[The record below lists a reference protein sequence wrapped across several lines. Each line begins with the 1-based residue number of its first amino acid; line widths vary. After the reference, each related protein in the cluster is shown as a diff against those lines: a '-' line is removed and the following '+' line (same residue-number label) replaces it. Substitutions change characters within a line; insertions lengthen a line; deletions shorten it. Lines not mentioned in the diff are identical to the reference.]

1 MHPLDPLTLRLRG
14 QILIEASAGTGK
26 TYTIALLFLRL
37 LLEQGLSV
45 DEILVVTFTE
55 AAAEELRGRI
65 RQRIRDALDVLE
77 GQGPD
82 DPLLH
87 ELLQEVDR
95 PAAILLSDALTRMD
109 EAAIYT
115 IHSFCHRMLQEHA
128 FESGAPF
135 EMELVESE
143 AVLRKRIIEDFW
155 RQRFYTASYEE
166 SAWAASLWTSPAD
179 LLNKLGGHLSRADIA
194 CVPFVDAEEI
204 PRQEATLKL
213 LFAEV
218 QQQWQ
223 PHRES
228 IAELLRNNK
237 RLRRSKSEKRQY
249 DSERLEA
256 ALALLDRLVAG
267 AELPYLA
274 EKELELLALFTR
286 SNLLASL
293 KAATK
298 NNGEPPEHPFFD
310 LFEQLF
316 QIQSSLMTS
325 RQIGVL
331 LEARTYLR
339 SELARRKQEQSQL
352 SFDDLLTALAGALQ
366 GPEGDVLARS
376 ISRRFPVIMVDEF
389 QDTDQVQYRIFKG
402 IHAANM
408 VAATRTSSRSAGLFL
423 IGDPK
428 QAIYSFRGADI
439 FTYIQAR
446 HDTPEQNRLTMTT
459 NYRSS
464 TAMVKAVSHLFAH
477 EAPFLF
483 AKDEI
488 DFPQVEAAT
497 KADTSPLL
505 FDNKLGPALTC
516 LLLPES
522 EKPLAKMAAE
532 PLAARCCAHE
542 LAALLAAGLAGEAK
556 IGAHN
561 LAAGDLAVLVRTN
574 DQAELIRQELNALGI
589 ASVCGDKDSVF
600 AAKEAQQLLRLLTSL
615 SDLADL
621 ALMRTALAGD
631 LFGWTAE
638 QIDQLRED
646 EQAREKIMA
655 DMSRYHQL
663 WQQQGFLPMLQ
674 QLLSEQ
680 KTVGRLHAAPS
691 GERMLTNILHLAEL
705 LQEASRQR
713 PGVDALLRWF
723 SDQMQQPESQAE
735 NQQLRL
741 ESDENLVKIV
751 TIHKAKGMEYP
762 LVFLPFL
769 WTARPCSNEQPL
781 AFHRYD
787 QLCLDLGSGS
797 EEHFR
802 LAERERLAEDLRL
815 LYVAVTRAIYACF
828 FCWGRISK
836 MEESALYYLLQRE
849 AGADLERLWD
859 VLTIKPCP
867 TEFVPP
873 ELRPADDKAA
883 SLSAVKFRGKIVTD
897 WQIVS
902 YSSLTAAHKNSSP
915 EQPDHDEL
923 QAEETQTA
931 LGQNVFGFP
940 KGAAAGTCLHAILEQ
955 ISFSDASGHEAII
968 RVQLERA
975 GFAESW
981 LPVVSNWMQDLLHTP
996 LLDKSG
1002 SFSLSSLNERE
1013 RVNEMAFY
1021 FPLATVRLEQFNRV
1035 LRDFGHAPLP
1045 EQSGVL
1051 HGLMTGFIDLIFC
1064 WQGRYYLADYKSN
1077 HLGSLPADY
1086 SPDKLAAAMSE
1097 HRYDLQY
1104 LIYTVVLHRF
1114 LAGRIRGYCY
1124 EQHFGGV
1131 FYLFLRG
1138 MKPEHEVGC
1147 GVFTAC
1153 PPLALVESLDRC
1165 FGGITKADGETCLGG
1180 VAA

>member
-1 MHPLDPLTLRLRG
+1 MHPLNPLTLRLRG
-14 QILIEASAGTGK
+14 QVLIEASAGTGK

-115 IHSFCHRMLQEHA
+115 IHSFCHRMLQDHA

-143 AVLRKRIIEDFW
+143 AVLRKRIMEDFW

-166 SAWAASLWTSPAD
+166 SAWAASLWASPAD
-179 LLNKLGGHLSRADIA
+179 LLNKLGGHLSRTDVTCI
-194 CVPFVDAEEI
+194 PFVEAAEI
-204 PRQEATLKL
+204 PRQQARLKPL
-213 LFAEV
+213 LAEV

-223 PHRES
+223 QHRDAL
-228 IAELLRNNK
+228 AELLRHNK

-256 ALALLDRLVAG
+256 ALALLDRLAAG

-274 EKELELLALFTR
+274 EKDLELLALFTR
-286 SNLLASL
+286 SNLLLSL

-298 NNGEPPEHPFFD
+298 SNGEPPDHPFFE

-316 QIQSSLMTS
+316 QVQSSLMTA
-325 RQIGVL
+325 RHIAVL
-331 LEARTYLR
+331 LEARAYLR
-339 SELARRKQEQSQL
+339 NELTQRKQEQSQF

-366 GPEGDVLARS
+366 GPEGDLLARS

-446 HDTPEQNRLTMTT
+446 HDTPAQNRLTMTT

-464 TAMVKAVSHLFAH
+464 AAMVKAVSRLFAH

-483 AKDEI
+483 TKDEI
-488 DFPQVEAAT
+488 DFPQVEASK
-497 KADTSPLL
+497 KADNSPLL
-505 FDNKLGPALTC
+505 FNNKLGPALTC

-532 PLAARCCAHE
+532 PLAARCCAQE
-542 LAALLAAGLAGEAK
+542 IAALLAAGLAGQAT
-556 IGAHN
+556 IGARN

-574 DQAELIRQELNALGI
+574 EQAELIRQELNSLGI
-589 ASVCGDKDSVF
+589 ASVCADKDSVF

-663 WQQQGFLPMLQ
+663 WQHQGFLPMLQ

-680 KTVGRLHAAPS
+680 KTVGRLHAAPA
-691 GERMLTNILHLAEL
+691 GERMLTNFLHLAEL

-713 PGVDALLRWF
+713 PGTDALLRWF
-723 SDQMQQPESQAE
+723 SDQMQQPESQSE

-781 AFHRYD
+781 AFHRSN
-787 QLCLDLGSGS
+787 QLYLDLGSGN

-815 LYVAVTRAIYACF
+815 LYVAVTRAIYTCF
-828 FCWGRISK
+828 FCWGKISK
-836 MEESALYYLLQRE
+836 MEESALYYLLHKE
-849 AGADLERLWD
+849 AAGAGLERLGD
-859 VLTIKPCP
+859 VLTIKPWSA
-867 TEFVPP
+867 EFVPP
-873 ELRPADDKAA
+873 ELRPVDDQAVH
-883 SLSAVKFRGKIVTD
+883 LSAAKFRGEITTN

-902 YSSLTAAHKNSSP
+902 YSSLTAAHKDSSP
-915 EQPDHDEL
+915 EQPDHDEV
-923 QAEETQTA
+923 QAEEIQTA
-931 LGQNVFGFP
+931 PGQDVFSFP

-955 ISFSDASGHEAII
+955 ISFSDASAHQEVI

-975 GFAESW
+975 GFAASW
-981 LPVVSNWMQDLLHTP
+981 LPVVSEWMQDVLHTP
-996 LLDKSG
+996 LPDKSG
-1002 SFSLSSLNERE
+1002 PFSLSSLNEKE

-1021 FPLATVRLEQFNRV
+1021 FPLATVRLEQFNQV
-1035 LRDFGHAPLP
+1035 LRNFGHAPLP
-1045 EQSGVL
+1045 EQSGTL
-1051 HGLMTGFIDLIFC
+1051 HGLMTGFIDLILC

-1077 HLGSLPADY
+1077 YLGSQPADY
-1086 SPDKLAAAMSE
+1086 SSDKLTAAMLE

-1114 LAGRIRGYCY
+1114 LTGRIRGYCY

-1138 MKPEHEVGC
+1138 MKPEHEAET
-1147 GVFTAC
+1147 GVFTVR
-1153 PPLALVESLDRC
+1153 PLLALIERLDRC
-1165 FGGITKADGETCLGG
+1165 FGER
-1180 VAA
+1180 